1 MQTHNKPCRLA
12 HLHVRALHGKQ
23 PGRKRAKKSIETR
36 NDVKDKLDKLKRDP
50 RKASGAHPLH
60 GRLKGKWSCWLG
72 SDLRM
77 IYSINNEE
85 KQITI

>member
-1 MQTHNKPCRLA
+1 MYEFYTA
-12 HLHVRALHGKQ
+12 SSRAEKEL
-23 PGRKRAKKSIETR
+23 RKALGTR
-36 NDVKDKLDKLKRDP
+36 SDAKDKLDKLKRDP

-77 IYSINNEE
+77 IYSINDEGKLIIVE
-85 KQITI
+85 AVGTHKIY

>member
-1 MQTHNKPCRLA
+1 MYEFYTASN
-12 HLHVRALHGKQ
+12 RAEKEL
-23 PGRKRAKKSIETR
+23 RKALETR

-77 IYSINNEE
+77 IYSINDEE
-85 KQITI
+85 KQIIIEAVGTHKVY